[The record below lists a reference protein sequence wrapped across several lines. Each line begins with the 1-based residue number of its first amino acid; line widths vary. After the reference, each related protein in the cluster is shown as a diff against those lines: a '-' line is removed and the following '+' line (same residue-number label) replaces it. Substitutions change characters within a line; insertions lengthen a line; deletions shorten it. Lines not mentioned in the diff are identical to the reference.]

1 VVTDHL
7 LTGIPVLFYDG
18 DCGFCNRSVQFIL
31 DHERNNLVHFS
42 ALQSETAKDF
52 FREHQLPQ
60 PDLSTFYF
68 WNGKELYQRSSGGLQ
83 VVKFLKAPYSW
94 SRIFMIVPRFIR
106 DAVYNWI
113 AKRRHKFANQ
123 QCALPTPEQRKRFLN

>member
-1 VVTDHL
+1 METDNSL
-7 LTGIPVLFYDG
+7 ANIPVLFYDG

-31 DHERNNLVHFS
+31 DHERNTCVHFS
-42 ALQSETAKDF
+42 ALQSETAKHF
-52 FREHQLPQ
+52 FQEHQLPQ

-68 WNGKELYQRSSGGLQ
+68 WNGKQLYQRSTAGLH

-94 SRIFMIVPRFIR
+94 SWIFMIVPRFIR

-113 AKRRHKFANQ
+113 AKRRHKLAKQ
-123 QCALPTPEQRKRFLN
+123 QCALPTPEQRKRFLA